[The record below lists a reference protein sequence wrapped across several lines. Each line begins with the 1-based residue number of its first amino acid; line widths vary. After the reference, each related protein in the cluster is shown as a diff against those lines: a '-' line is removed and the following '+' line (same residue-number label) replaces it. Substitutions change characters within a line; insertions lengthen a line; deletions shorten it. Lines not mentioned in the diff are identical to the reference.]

1 MCSANVDKEE
11 GQCEHQGGGDS
22 SCEGCSF
29 SKEHPEKSCDHKDK
43 ILEVVQNEP
52 VQELCEIVDFLRSGG
67 TMRVGS
73 EVRVQENI
81 GVNVYAVPVVQS
93 AGNSEVD
100 YPGNKGEK
108 CSEKK
113 PSGELCKLA
122 EAPAGQNDGKS
133 KAKEKSHQ
141 GEFYA
146 EYKAAAEAG
155 EENISRGKFR
165 PAAML
170 QRAQKHIQG
179 KQKKRQ
185 ADFLCAAAP
194 VEAFG
199 CTHAGKKNRREKGCG
214 LRPAEKLQN
223 PANQEKIRSAEEN
236 FHEEHTAEGG
246 SGHQGTQAI
255 EKIEVGAL
263 LVKDVAVDENAV
275 KHGFSH

>member
-1 MCSANVDKEE
+1 
-11 GQCEHQGGGDS
+11 
-22 SCEGCSF
+22 
-29 SKEHPEKSCDHKDK
+29 
-43 ILEVVQNEP
+43 
-52 VQELCEIVDFLRSGG
+52 
-67 TMRVGS
+67 
-73 EVRVQENI
+73 
-81 GVNVYAVPVVQS
+81 
-93 AGNSEVD
+93 
-100 YPGNKGEK
+100 
-108 CSEKK
+108 
-113 PSGELCKLA
+113 
-122 EAPAGQNDGKS
+122 
-133 KAKEKSHQ
+133 
-141 GEFYA
+141 
-146 EYKAAAEAG
+146 
-155 EENISRGKFR
+155 
-165 PAAML
+165 ML

-194 VEAFG
+194 VEVFG

-263 LVKDVAVDENAV
+263 LVKDVAIDENAV